1 MDTSASVKRILNP
14 IVAYLEGNQ
23 GKIGERQRADFISTL
38 NNALT
43 LIQSD
48 DQTIALKGI
57 SELVKLLDAVRNAE
71 GGLPDE
77 KAIRAA
83 SPGDLLKL
91 QNRVAKTVEKN
102 FEFLFNLIALLRDR
116 DFSEVAANRRLLLAY
131 IEEKNDEKRK
141 RYWADFI
148 TTLKSE
154 NVFVLCCLVEIVF
167 DEMNHFYKLSDVHDI
182 FEERL
187 FSEKALRT
195 ASLFDL
201 LKLWNRA
208 SKAGKKNL
216 KLVKLTIEMVR
227 FGSRLRDSLD
237 STKLGG
243 LVFGNVSRKRN

>member
-1 MDTSASVKRILNP
+1 MTTYS
-14 IVAYLEGNQ
+14 
-23 GKIGERQRADFISTL
+23 ERQRADFISTL

-48 DQTIALKGI
+48 DQRTALKVI
-57 SELVKLLDAVRNAE
+57 SELVKLLDAVHSAE

-91 QNRVAKTVEKN
+91 QNRVSKSVEKN

-116 DFSEVAANRRLLLAY
+116 DFSEVAAARKLLLADT
-131 IEEKNDEKRK
+131 EEKNDEKCK

-154 NVFVLCCLVEIVF
+154 TVFVPCCLVGIIF
-167 DEMNHFYKLSDVHDI
+167 DEMNHFFKLFNVHDI

-187 FSEKALRT
+187 FSEKAIRT
-195 ASLFDL
+195 ASLCDL
-201 LKLWNRA
+201 LKLRNRA
-208 SKAGKKNL
+208 SKAGKKHL
-216 KLVKLTIEMVR
+216 KLVKLIIEI
-227 FGSRLRDSLD
+227 D
-237 STKLGG
+237 KL
-243 LVFGNVSRKRN
+243 LEHIKSFRV

>member
-1 MDTSASVKRILNP
+1 MDTSASVKSILNP

-23 GKIGERQRADFISTL
+23 GKIGERQRGDFISTL

-57 SELVKLLDAVRNAE
+57 SELVKLLDAVHNAE

-77 KAIRAA
+77 KVIKVA

-91 QNRVAKTVEKN
+91 QNRVTKTVEKN
-102 FEFLFNLIALLRDR
+102 FEFLSNLIALLRDR
-116 DFSEVAANRRLLLAY
+116 DFSEVAANRKLLLAY
-131 IEEKNDEKRK
+131 REEKNDEKRK

-154 NVFVLCCLVEIVF
+154 NVFVLCSVVGIVF
-167 DEMNHFYKLSDVHDI
+167 DEISHFYKLPIVHDI

-187 FSEKALRT
+187 FSEKAIRT

-201 LKLWNRA
+201 LKLQNRA
-208 SKAGKKNL
+208 SKAGKNDL
-216 KLVKLTIEMVR
+216 KLVKLIIEIVR
-227 FGSRLRDSLD
+227 FCSRLRASLD

-243 LVFGNVSRKRN
+243 